1 MTADTEDHV
10 GTNFAETLLERTM
23 SPRGK
28 HTPGSAQRK
37 PPRAGV
43 NPMANA
49 MTARILDFD
58 TSKLAQVYG
67 ENHRKLAANR
77 ARNQMLARLTAVLQ
91 TTIELPEILRL
102 FFLEVGRA
110 IPVEG
115 ISFSHIASGSEIS
128 LGDVSGHNVNYRLQ
142 TKDDYLGEISFHRL
156 SDRFQDT
163 ELALMESLLA
173 SLVYPLRNGL
183 RYQEAVRSALTDAL
197 TGAGNRIS
205 MENVMNREFELA
217 ARYDQPLSILM
228 LDLDHFKRVNDTY
241 GHAAGDYV
249 LKTVA
254 KTLRAASRGVD
265 MTFRYGGEEFVV
277 LLNKTDLTGANITAE
292 RLRSTIAGLSIIHD
306 GKEIPVTISVG
317 VASLHKQESMH
328 SFMERAD
335 RALYQAKKGG
345 RNQIIAAESA
355 QGPVLGE
362 HPAKELVTAE

>member
-1 MTADTEDHV
+1 MTADTEEKL
-10 GTNFAETLLERTM
+10 GTNFAETLLERTQ
-23 SPRGK
+23 SPRGTK
-28 HTPGSAQRK
+28 NPGSAQRK
-37 PPRAGV
+37 QPRTGV

-58 TSKLAQVYG
+58 TSKLVGAFG
-67 ENHRKLAANR
+67 DSHRKQAASRVR
-77 ARNQMLARLTAVLQ
+77 AQMLARLTAVLQ

-102 FFLEVGRA
+102 FYLEVSRA
-110 IPVEG
+110 LPVEG
-115 ISFSHIASGSEIS
+115 ISFSHSASGIELSQGEM
-128 LGDVSGHNVNYRLQ
+128 SGHTVHYRLQ

-156 SDRFQDT
+156 SERFSDT

-197 TGAGNRIS
+197 TGAGNRINL
-205 MENVMNREFELA
+205 ENVMNREFDLA
-217 ARYDQPLSILM
+217 SRYDQPLSILM

-265 MTFRYGGEEFVV
+265 MTFRFGGEEFVV

-306 GKEIPVTISVG
+306 GKEIPVTISLG
-317 VASLHKQESMH
+317 VASLHKQETVH
-328 SFMERAD
+328 QFMERTD
-335 RALYQAKKGG
+335 RALYRAKRNG
-345 RNQIIAAESA
+345 RNQVEMAEPAS
-355 QGPVLGE
+355 GPMLGE
-362 HPAKELVTAE
+362 LGFKELATIE

>member
-1 MTADTEDHV
+1 MTADTEEQL
-10 GTNFAETLLERTM
+10 GTNFADTLLERTM
-23 SPRGK
+23 SPRGTR
-28 HTPGSAQRK
+28 TPGSAQRK
-37 PPRAGV
+37 QPRAGV

-58 TSKLAQVYG
+58 TTKLVGAY
-67 ENHRKLAANR
+67 NDTHRRQAASR
-77 ARNQMLARLTAVLQ
+77 MKAQMLARLTAVLQ

-102 FFLEVGRA
+102 FYLEVSRA

-115 ISFSHIASGSEIS
+115 ISFNHLATSIELNLGDASG
-128 LGDVSGHNVNYRLQ
+128 HTVNYRLQ

-156 SDRFQDT
+156 SERFTDS
-163 ELALMESLLA
+163 ELELMESLLA

-205 MENVMNREFELA
+205 LENVMNREFDLA
-217 ARYDQPLSILM
+217 SRYDQPLSILM
-228 LDLDHFKRVNDTY
+228 LDLDHFKRINDTY

-277 LLNKTDLTGANITAE
+277 LLNKTDQTGANITAE

-317 VASLHKQESMH
+317 VSSLHKHETVHQ
-328 SFMERAD
+328 FIDRTD
-335 RALYQAKKGG
+335 RALYQAKRSG
-345 RNQIIAAESA
+345 RNQVVLAEPA
-355 QGPVLGE
+355 NGPVLGE
-362 HPAKELVTAE
+362 HPVKELIPAE

>member
-1 MTADTEDHV
+1 MTADTEEQL

-23 SPRGK
+23 SPRGTK
-28 HTPGSAQRK
+28 TPGSAQKRQ
-37 PPRAGV
+37 PRAGV

-58 TSKLAQVYG
+58 TTKLVSAIG
-67 ENHRKLAANR
+67 ESNRKQATSRIR
-77 ARNQMLARLTAVLQ
+77 AQMLARLTAVLQ

-102 FFLEVGRA
+102 FYLEVSRA
-110 IPVEG
+110 LPLEG
-115 ISFSHIASGSEIS
+115 ISFSHAASGIE
-128 LGDVSGHNVNYRLQ
+128 LTQGDVSGHTVHYRLQ

-156 SDRFQDT
+156 SERFSDT

-205 MENVMNREFELA
+205 LENVMNREFDLA
-217 ARYDQPLSILM
+217 SRYDQPLSILM
-228 LDLDHFKRVNDTY
+228 LDLDHFKRINDTY

-277 LLNKTDLTGANITAE
+277 LLNKTDMTGATITAE

-317 VASLHKQESMH
+317 VAALHKQETVH
-328 SFMERAD
+328 QFMERAD
-335 RALYQAKKGG
+335 RALYSAKRNG
-345 RNQIIAAESA
+345 RNQVMMADPAA
-355 QGPVLGE
+355 GPVLGE
-362 HPAKELVTAE
+362 HGVKELLAIE